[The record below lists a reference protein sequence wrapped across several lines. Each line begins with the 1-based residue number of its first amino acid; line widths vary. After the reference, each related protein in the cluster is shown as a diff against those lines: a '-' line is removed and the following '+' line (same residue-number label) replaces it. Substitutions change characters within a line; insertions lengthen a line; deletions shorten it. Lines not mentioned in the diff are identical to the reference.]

1 MTVPESEKNM
11 ADLRIFFSLPSVV
24 KVARKAR
31 APGHGVA
38 VGAVP
43 HPRPEDE
50 GEPTRVWWTGD
61 EEELY
66 I

>member
-1 MTVPESEKNM
+1 MTVPESEKTW
-11 ADLRIFFSLPSVV
+11 RICAFFFSRILV

-31 APGHGVA
+31 AQYGN